1 MGTAR
6 TRASL
11 KYNQKNYD
19 YLRITVKKGEL
30 ENLKEIARSQGKS
43 LNRFVTD
50 AIYDKVK
57 CIWQVSKMR
66 KYVIGGIRWAK
77 KQVQK
82 NIFG

>member
-30 ENLKEIARSQGKS
+30 ARLKEIAKNQGKS
-43 LNRFVTD
+43 LNKFVVD
-50 AIYDKVK
+50 AIYNQVK
-57 CIWQVSKMR
+57 CI
-66 KYVIGGIRWAK
+66 
-77 KQVQK
+77 
-82 NIFG
+82 

>member
-1 MGTAR
+1 MGTSR

-30 ENLKEIARSQGKS
+30 ARLKEIAKSQGKS

-50 AIYDKVK
+50 AMYKEIEAIK
-57 CIWQVSKMR
+57 
-66 KYVIGGIRWAK
+66 
-77 KQVQK
+77 
-82 NIFG
+82 